1 MRTSSFEMR
10 VYWCQDNWPRGQ
22 LRPAVVVFPDWT
34 ETEWEEGELAGIDM
48 ADLMADLTTAIWFE
62 TRAQWVCAWR
72 LARLIAARGYLTAED
87 LRTAFIRQI
96 NLPADLF
103 GSADDV

>member
-1 MRTSSFEMR
+1 MRPSSFVTEVFWR
-10 VYWCQDNWPRGQ
+10 RDNWPGDQ
-22 LRPAVVVFPDWT
+22 LRPVVMVFPEWT
-34 ETEWEEGELAGIDM
+34 EAEWEEGELAVIDM
-48 ADLMADLTTAIWFE
+48 INLIDSFTAVIWFE
-62 TRAQWVCAWR
+62 TRTQWVCAWR